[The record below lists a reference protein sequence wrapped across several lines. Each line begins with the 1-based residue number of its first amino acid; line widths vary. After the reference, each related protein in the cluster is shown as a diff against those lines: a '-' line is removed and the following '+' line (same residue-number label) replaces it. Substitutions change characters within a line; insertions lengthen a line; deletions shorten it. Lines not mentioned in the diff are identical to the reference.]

1 VEKADRL
8 CLSQVINNVRVIG
21 HVERMYPSYNVLR
34 WHCFCGLL
42 PPNPLLWS
50 NHEKNIGKRTKLAW
64 EIFES
69 FVEESEG
76 RAYCGRK
83 AMDFR

>member
-1 VEKADRL
+1 MGNRYANSHCRVL
-8 CLSQVINNVRVIG
+8 LYVIC
-21 HVERMYPSYNVLR
+21 ESMY
-34 WHCFCGLL
+34 
-42 PPNPLLWS
+42 
-50 NHEKNIGKRTKLAW
+50 EKNIGKRTKLAW